1 MKWIVSAR
9 PEIVRNS
16 WELHARSEFI
26 QLVSNARV
34 TNWDILRDFR
44 GIDKFHVCF
53 TDDGVNGAFV
63 TGHIGEVMELCKS
76 EQVADCELVIANT
89 CIWNQLNDKSILYEL
104 LKKNSEMKLWFAKQE
119 LSCDPNY
126 WLRKTNT
133 LSDVG
138 TFGFPTSKSER
149 ILFENRRKGF
159 MIAVEK
165 AFDKVSPI
173 LLPADYNT

>member
-89 CIWNQLNDKSILYEL
+89 CIWNQLNDKSILCEL

>member
-1 MKWIVSAR
+1 MKWIVSSR
-9 PEIVRNS
+9 PEIVQNLSELCARNK
-16 WELHARSEFI
+16 FI
-26 QLVSNARV
+26 QLVSNASV

-44 GIDKFHVCF
+44 GVNRFYVCF
-53 TDDGVNGAFV
+53 TDDGINGIFV
-63 TGHIGEVMELCKS
+63 TGHIEEVMELCRS
-76 EQVADCELVIANT
+76 EQVDTCDFVIANT
-89 CIWNQLNDKSILYEL
+89 CIWNRLNDKSILYEL
-104 LKKNSEMKLWFAKQE
+104 LKKHSEMKLWFAKQK
-119 LSCDPNY
+119 LSCETNY

-159 MIAVEK
+159 MVAVEK

>member
-133 LSDVG
+133 LSEPL
-138 TFGFPTSKSER
+138 GFPHRNLKEYYLK
-149 ILFENRRKGF
+149 IE
-159 MIAVEK
+159 EK
-165 AFDKVSPI
+165 V
-173 LLPADYNT
+173 L

>member
-104 LKKNSEMKLWFAKQE
+104 LKKNSEMKLWFSKQE

>member
-1 MKWIVSAR
+1 VKWIVSAR
-9 PEIVRNS
+9 PEIVRNLS
-16 WELHARSEFI
+16 ELYARSEFI

-44 GIDKFHVCF
+44 GIDKFYVCF

-63 TGHIGEVMELCKS
+63 TGHIEEVMELCRS
-76 EQVADCELVIANT
+76 EKVADCELVIANT

-104 LKKNSEMKLWFAKQE
+104 LKKHSEMKLWFAKQE
-119 LSCDPNY
+119 LSCETNY

-159 MIAVEK
+159 MVAVEK

>member
-9 PEIVRNS
+9 PEIVQNLS
-16 WELHARSEFI
+16 ELYARSEFI
-26 QLVSNARV
+26 QLVSNAGV
-34 TNWDILRDFR
+34 TNWDIIRDSR
-44 GIDKFHVCF
+44 GTNRFYVCF
-53 TDDGVNGAFV
+53 TDDGINGIFV
-63 TGHIGEVMELCKS
+63 TGHIGEVMELCRAA
-76 EQVADCELVIANT
+76 QVDTCDFVIANT

-104 LKKNSEMKLWFAKQE
+104 LKKHSEMKLWFAKQE
-119 LSCDPNY
+119 LSCETNY

-159 MIAVEK
+159 MVAIEK

>member
-1 MKWIVSAR
+1 MKWIISAR
-9 PEIVRNS
+9 SEIVRNLS
-16 WELHARSEFI
+16 ELYARSEFI
-26 QLVSNARV
+26 QLVSNSRV

-44 GIDKFHVCF
+44 GTNRFYICF
-53 TDDGVNGAFV
+53 TDDEINGIFV
-63 TGHIGEVMELCKS
+63 TGHIGEVMELCRS
-76 EQVADCELVIANT
+76 EQVDTCDFVIANT

-104 LKKNSEMKLWFAKQE
+104 LKKHSEMKLWFAKQE
-119 LSCDPNY
+119 LSCETNY

-138 TFGFPTSKSER
+138 DFGFPTSKSER

-159 MIAVEK
+159 MVAIEK